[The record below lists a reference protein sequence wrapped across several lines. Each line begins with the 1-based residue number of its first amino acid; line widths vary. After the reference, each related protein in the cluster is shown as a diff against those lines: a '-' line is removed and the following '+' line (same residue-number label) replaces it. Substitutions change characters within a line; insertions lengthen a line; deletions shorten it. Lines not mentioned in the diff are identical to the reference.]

1 MRSRLTLLVGLGL
14 ARLLFAAEVTV
25 ETTRLNGE
33 VTRAVHPLTVQE
45 DHARFRIPRTSIG
58 PDTRSIAIKT
68 DFAQADK
75 GEPGYAVFPNGHLCR
90 FRAEKG
96 TKQLEHPPMPI
107 FGMKTPRG
115 TFVAIVT
122 GMPYTFALRLTVENG
137 HYTLYPLFKHA
148 IHEPYEDIVIDY
160 YRLTGSDADYAG
172 MARRYR
178 KHQLETKTVTP
189 LRERAKLSK
198 ELAYAVRYP
207 EVRVRQGWKPVPSPR
222 PEQTVKDEPPMKV
235 VITFDR
241 FREIVD
247 AFAAQGI
254 PGAEFC
260 LVGWNQKGHDG
271 RWPQI
276 FPVEEALGG
285 EEKLKAAIRHAQ
297 SKGYQVVAHANLR
310 DAYMIADCWDAEYV
324 MEKRDGILQRGKTTW
339 GGGRMY
345 TICPQRAYE
354 RFALKDTAMIA
365 ALGFRGLHYL
375 DVFSCVPAPRCSD
388 PRHPL
393 NEREAAKYI
402 GAIMRLGKETFG
414 GCASEGPY
422 DHFAGELDSV
432 LYVSFD
438 KPFSPL
444 PELVDRRIPIF
455 QLVYHGII
463 LSTPFTTTVNAPIK
477 SRADQLKLVE
487 FGGRPTFYYY
497 SIFLSTGNNW
507 MGDEDLTCEDDAALR
522 KSVEVIKRGTDAYL
536 PLADLQYAFMDGHEE
551 LAPDLFK
558 TTFSDGTVILSNYR
572 KEPVTFEG
580 THIPAEDYA
589 IIGRK
594 PNGGTQ

>member
-1 MRSRLTLLVGLGL
+1 MKGWLGIFFGLGIIRTL
-14 ARLLFAAEVTV
+14 CGAEIVV
-25 ETTRLNGE
+25 ETTRFNGE
-33 VTRAVHPLTVQE
+33 VSRETRPLAFQ
-45 DHARFRIPRTSIG
+45 DGHAQFRIPQTAIA
-58 PDTRSIAIKT
+58 PDTKSIALKA

-75 GEPGYAVFPNGHLCR
+75 GEEGYFVFPNGHLGF
-90 FRAEKG
+90 FREEKG
-96 TKQLEHPPMPI
+96 FKNLDAPPMPI

-115 TFVAIVT
+115 CFVAIVT
-122 GMPYTFALRLTVENG
+122 GMPYNYAQQLSVQNG
-137 HYTLYPLFKHA
+137 HYSLYPLFKRA
-148 IHEPYEDIVIDY
+148 IHAPYEDIVIDY
-160 YRLTGSDADYAG
+160 YQLSGADADYAG

-178 KHQLETKTVTP
+178 RHQLDTGTVIP
-189 LRERAKLSK
+189 LRERAKKSK
-198 ELAYAVRYP
+198 ELAYAANYP
-207 EVRVRQGWKPVPSPR
+207 EVRVRHGWKPVPSPV
-222 PEQTVKDEPPMKV
+222 PEQTVKDEPPMKA

-241 FREIVD
+241 FMAIVD
-247 AFAAQGI
+247 EFARQGI

-276 FPVEEALGG
+276 FPVEESLGG
-285 EEKLKAAIRHAQ
+285 EAKLREAIRHAQ
-297 SKGYQVVAHANLR
+297 EKGYQVVAHGNHR
-310 DAYMIADCWDAEYV
+310 DAYMIADCWDAEYI
-324 MEKRDGILQRGKTTW
+324 MEKKDGILQRGKTTW

-354 RFALKDTAMIA
+354 RFAIKDTAMIA

-375 DVFSCVPAPRCSD
+375 DVFSCVPAPRCTD

-402 GAIMRLGKETFG
+402 GAIMQLGRETFG
-414 GCASEGPY
+414 GCASEGAY
-422 DHFAGELDSV
+422 DHFVGQLDSV

-438 KPFSPL
+438 KPFSPM
-444 PELVDRRIPIF
+444 PDLVHRRIPIF

-497 SIFLSTGNNW
+497 SIFLSSGKNW
-507 MGDEDLTCEDDAALR
+507 MGDEDLTCATDEELR
-522 KSVEVIKRGTDAYL
+522 KSVEVIKRGTDAYR

-551 LAPDLFK
+551 VQPDLFK
-558 TTFSDGTVILSNYR
+558 TVYSDGTVILSNYR
-572 KEPVTFEG
+572 KEPVTVDG
-580 THIPAEDYA
+580 TTIPAEDYA
-589 IIGRK
+589 VIGRQT
-594 PNGGTQ
+594 NGGNK